1 MLTLQNLRA
10 ESPGVQPQYLSPGQL
25 CFNVSD
31 KVMFVGDGTDNKT
44 SYDGTVVPGVPGLG
58 WFSTPLSFNEV
69 DNYYVVN
76 PAYYGDVPLDNQVLT
91 WDAGLNRV
99 VWRDSPAPVS
109 YLTTNAAVAA
119 APGVDVSSKISN
131 ALGITPSEGD
141 SAIVSGVS
149 GDTYQALYQF
159 VSGNWVYA
167 ASYAPPLASEVPVDP
182 IPGLTATNTQNAIVE
197 VFGEAQAAQTT
208 ASNALTVANNA
219 LPKTGGTMSGN
230 IQFTDG
236 QPVDAGS
243 F

>member
-1 MLTLQNLRA
+1 MLTFQNLRA

-25 CFNVSD
+25 CFNVAD

-76 PAYYGDVPLDNQVLT
+76 PAYYGDTPVDGDVLT

-99 VWRDSPAPVS
+99 VWKDSLVPTS

-119 APGVDVSSKISN
+119 AAGADLSSKISN

-141 SAIVSGVS
+141 SAIVTGVS

-159 VSGNWVYA
+159 VSGFWVYA
-167 ASYAPPLASEVPVDP
+167 ASYAPPLASEVPVTP
-182 IPGLTATNTQNAIVE
+182 VPGLTATNTQDAIEE
-197 VFGEAQAAQTT
+197 VLSIAEAAQTT
-208 ASNALTVANNA
+208 SSNALTVANNA
-219 LPKTGGTMSGN
+219 LPKSGGIMSGN
-230 IQFTDG
+230 IQFADG
-236 QPVDAGS
+236 QPVDAGPY
-243 F
+243 